1 LPAALPISFFRSCD
15 WRTVNANRIEP
26 LKANRRDIPDPGN
39 PERMTGRAEQLSPRS
54 ESHSAG
60 HARPGLH
67 RANHSA
73 HFDLAGRVID
83 RPNAVA
89 WTNRLDR
96 PAVDQGAG
104 GEALVYDHDR
114 EVIGIKTSHAA
125 YPPAVAFLAAKLC
138 ARPLFL

>member
-1 LPAALPISFFRSCD
+1 VVVIPLNFEIVDITASTKPFRFSSTSWFVNLNTVHPIDAKNSSFFRSCD

-67 RANHSA
+67 HANHSA

-83 RPNAVA
+83 
-89 WTNRLDR
+89 
-96 PAVDQGAG
+96 
-104 GEALVYDHDR
+104 
-114 EVIGIKTSHAA
+114 
-125 YPPAVAFLAAKLC
+125 
-138 ARPLFL
+138 